1 MFQSIL
7 FIFQDTITEV
17 LNFSSGAERGTLCQI
32 KNVYG
37 HRNVKKDVMNS
48 FNVCT
53 DLVRFTTES
62 YIVLLATRMKWKSH
76 NNYVTTDA
84 PEEAATDFERKLY
97 VRKIATDIVNCC
109 WQLPSLNEVE
119 EVLDAEEGKE

>member
-1 MFQSIL
+1 
-7 FIFQDTITEV
+7 
-17 LNFSSGAERGTLCQI
+17 
-32 KNVYG
+32 
-37 HRNVKKDVMNS
+37 MNS
-48 FNVCT
+48 FNACT

-76 NNYVTTDA
+76 IDDVHSDA

-97 VRKIATDIVNCC
+97 VRKIATDFVNCC